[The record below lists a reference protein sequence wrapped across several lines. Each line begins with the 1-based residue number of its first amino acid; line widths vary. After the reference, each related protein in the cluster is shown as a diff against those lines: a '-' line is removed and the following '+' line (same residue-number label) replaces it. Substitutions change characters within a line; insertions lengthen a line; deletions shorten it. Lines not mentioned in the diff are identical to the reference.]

1 MIIITSRG
9 GDYGPDSPS
18 HSYDFQE
25 PYLRAIFGLAGV
37 TDITFINSQPMDA
50 LGPEIQKQKIDAAKK
65 IAKKAGEAF
74 F

>member
-1 MIIITSRG
+1 
-9 GDYGPDSPS
+9 
-18 HSYDFQE
+18 
-25 PYLRAIFGLAGV
+25 
-37 TDITFINSQPMDA
+37 MDA